1 MGNSPSVAKNTFLL
15 YLRMGV
21 SMIVSLYTS
30 RVVLSALGVE
40 DFGIYGVV
48 GGIVSMFMFLNGALS
63 TSTSRYITT
72 ALGANNMNLLQ
83 RYLSA
88 SLGVHLLIGMLV
100 LIATEV
106 LGIYMIYNTL
116 VLPVNRLGAAEVVL
130 HFSTICAVLSI
141 IMVPFNSLI
150 IANEKMNV
158 YAYLTIFDT
167 FIKFGIAW
175 AIQMIPTYRLEF
187 YGLFL
192 FLASVFN
199 ASILVYYCMRTFS
212 YAKIEFGFDKDVYKS
227 FGGVTTWSLIG
238 NLAWVGYTQGLNI
251 LLNMFFGPVVNA
263 ARSISVQVEGT
274 IRNFATNF
282 QTAINPRILKSYAAN
297 DLIYMHKMVFASAKY
312 SCYLMLFFAI
322 PIALETN
329 TILTIWLKNVPN
341 NTASFVR
348 IMMIVALMETMSN
361 SIMTSVVATGRI
373 KRYHLY
379 IGSLL
384 LGIVPISYIVL
395 RLGFPPISVFWVY
408 AIIEFFACIFR
419 LLLVSPMIGL
429 AKRNFVKSVVLNCFM
444 VCIVSVI
451 LPFVLHCCMPDGIV
465 RLLVVGIVSIISSA
479 TGMFF
484 VGLNKDEQQ
493 YVLNI
498 VKVKILKK

>member
-1 MGNSPSVAKNTFLL
+1 MGNNPSVVKNTLLL

-72 ALGANNMNLLQ
+72 ALGANDMSLLQ
-83 RYLSA
+83 RYFSA

-100 LIATEV
+100 LIAAEV
-106 LGIYMIYNTL
+106 LGTYMIYTTL
-116 VLPVNRLGAAEVVL
+116 VLPVNRLGAAQVVL

-141 IMVPFNSLI
+141 IMVPFNALI

-158 YAYLTIFDT
+158 YACLTISDT
-167 FIKFGIAW
+167 FIKLGIAW
-175 AIQMIPTYRLEF
+175 AMQAIPTCRLEF

-192 FLASVFN
+192 LGVSVFN
-199 ASILVYYCMRTFS
+199 ASILVFYCVRTFG
-212 YAKIEFGFDKDVYKS
+212 YAKIKLGFDRDVYRS
-227 FGGVTTWSLIG
+227 LGAFTTWSLIG

-274 IRNFATNF
+274 IRNFTTNF
-282 QTAINPRILKSYAAN
+282 QTAINPRIIKSYASS
-297 DLIYMHKMVFASAKY
+297 DLVYMHKMVFASARY
-312 SCYLMLFFAI
+312 SCYLILFFAI
-322 PIALETN
+322 PIVLETDM
-329 TILTIWLKNVPN
+329 ILLLWLKNVPDY
-341 NTASFVR
+341 TAVFVR

-361 SIMTSVVATGRI
+361 SIMTSVVATGQI

-384 LGIVPISYIVL
+384 LSIVPISYIVL
-395 RLGFPPISVFWVY
+395 RLGFSPISVFVVY
-408 AIIEFFACIFR
+408 AIIEFLACVLR

-429 AKRNFVKSVVLNCFM
+429 AKRNFVISVVFNCVVVCM
-444 VCIVSVI
+444 VSFI
-451 LPFVLHCCMPDGIV
+451 LPFVLHYCMPEGIV
-465 RLLVVGIVSIISSA
+465 RLLVVGIASVISSA

-484 VGLNKDEQQ
+484 VGLNKEEQQ

-498 VKVKILKK
+498 VKVKILRK